1 MYNQRLDSQS
11 TVIGF
16 YFDQLKGIVSIDSG
30 EVIWPFSSRDDRV
43 LVSSDEVDGA
53 MAETRFVQLN
63 HSLHSSLT
71 I

>member
-16 YFDQLKGIVSIDSG
+16 YFDQTKGIVSIDSG